1 MLIPE
6 GGKSSSSS
14 TLVITCSAAL
24 TLHEKCPNMEF
35 FLFRIFLY
43 SVRIQEN
50 TDLRKLRI
58 WKLFTQCQV
67 AISLAKL
74 HINV

>member
-6 GGKSSSSS
+6 SGKSSSSS
-14 TLVITCSAAL
+14 TLVITCNATL

-35 FLFRIFLY
+35 FLCRIFLY

-67 AISLAKL
+67 VISLAKL
-74 HINV
+74 QINV